1 MPDVSSARQRLKLS
15 VRLIER
21 HLSDLN
27 LIFNKDLLGILGEE
41 GTQYIDLS
49 TIQEAVPALT
59 EYTTAQLRRAIKYDA
74 KDTLELHP
82 DSDMVR
88 RIRPFSEDEAVE
100 RMLFVDDIDI
110 SGHEEDPTMIFE
122 QLLYPYPGELHGD
135 HSQDL
140 VYRSRNDSSSSLSSA
155 EDQPNQDQEASD
167 HDTMN
172 QQTVIRPFGYKPTR
186 FFQGFC
192 YVEFATKELSSQMS
206 NRILSRNNNVRVMP
220 MKQWRKL
227 ESEYLSMR
235 MKNSA

>member
-1 MPDVSSARQRLKLS
+1 MTMPDVSLARQRLKLS

-27 LIFNKDLLGILGEE
+27 LIFNKDLLSILGPE
-41 GTQYIDLS
+41 GTQYIDLTS
-49 TIQEAVPALT
+49 ILEAVPALT

-82 DSDMVR
+82 ELDMVR

-140 VYRSRNDSSSSLSSA
+140 VYRSRNDSSSSLSS
-155 EDQPNQDQEASD
+155 EDQPTPSHEQDTATD

-192 YVEFATKELSSQMS
+192 YVEFATRELSSQMS

-220 MKQWRKL
+220 M
-227 ESEYLSMR
+227 
-235 MKNSA
+235 

>member
-1 MPDVSSARQRLKLS
+1 MS

-27 LIFNKDLLGILGEE
+27 LIFNKDLLSILGDE
-41 GTQYIDLS
+41 GTQYIELS

-82 DSDMVR
+82 ESDMVR
-88 RIRPFSEDEAVE
+88 RTRPFSEDEAVE

-140 VYRSRNDSSSSLSSA
+140 VYRSRNDSSSSLSST
-155 EDQPNQDQEASD
+155 EDPNQDQEASD

-235 MKNSA
+235 MKNST

>member
-1 MPDVSSARQRLKLS
+1 
-15 VRLIER
+15 
-21 HLSDLN
+21 
-27 LIFNKDLLGILGEE
+27 
-41 GTQYIDLS
+41 
-49 TIQEAVPALT
+49 
-59 EYTTAQLRRAIKYDA
+59 
-74 KDTLELHP
+74 
-82 DSDMVR
+82 MVR

-220 MKQWRKL
+220 M
-227 ESEYLSMR
+227 
-235 MKNSA
+235 